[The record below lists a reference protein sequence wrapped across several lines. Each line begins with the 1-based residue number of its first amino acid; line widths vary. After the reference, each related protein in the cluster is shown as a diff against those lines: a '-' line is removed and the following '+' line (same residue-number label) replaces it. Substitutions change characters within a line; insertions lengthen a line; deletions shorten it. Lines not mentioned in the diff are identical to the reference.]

1 MTIQRIKPQGLA
13 PAHGYAHATVA
24 TGSKII
30 HVGGQ
35 IAIDLNGDI
44 GHPDDYAAQGDAS
57 LRNLVIALEAAGGT
71 TADIANITV
80 YIVAL
85 DPETQDRTF
94 EGYGAAAGELGVR
107 STGFAVIGVQALGH
121 PDALVELTA
130 TAVVD

>member
-1 MTIQRIKPQGLA
+1 MTVHRIKPEGLA

-24 TGSKII
+24 TGSKIV

-35 IAIDLNGDI
+35 IAVTVEGAIED
-44 GHPDDYAAQGDAS
+44 PTDYAAQAERS
-57 LRNLVIALEAAGGT
+57 LRNLVTALEAAGAT
-71 TADIANITV
+71 TADLASITV

-94 EGYGAAAGELGVR
+94 AGYGKAAAELGVR

>member
-1 MTIQRIKPQGLA
+1 MTIQRIKPEGLA

-24 TGSKII
+24 RGSKIV

-35 IAIDLNGDI
+35 IAIDTSGAITD
-44 GHPDDYAAQGDAS
+44 PDDYAAQGETC
-57 LRNLVIALEAAGGT
+57 LRNLVIALEAAGAT
-71 TADIANITV
+71 TSDIASITV
-80 YIVAL
+80 YVVAL
-85 DPETQDRTF
+85 DPQTQERTF
-94 EGYGAAAGELGVR
+94 EGYGAAAAELGVR